1 MDPDLRFPIG
11 NFEVPT
17 DITPARISAWI
28 DDIEVL
34 PRDLR
39 ALVESLDSGQL
50 ATTYRPGGWTVTQVV
65 HHLADSHL
73 NSYARFRLALTEDR
87 PTIKPYAE
95 AAWAE
100 LPDAREEPIDPSL
113 DLLDALHTRWTR
125 MLRSLDDTDWKRD
138 FDHPEAGV
146 ISLDVNVALY
156 SWHGRHHLAHIQS
169 LANRSGW

>member
-1 MDPDLRFPIG
+1 MDPDLRYPIG
-11 NFEVPT
+11 EFEIPT
-17 DITPARISAWI
+17 DITPARISSWI

-34 PRDLR
+34 PHDLR
-39 ALVESLDSGQL
+39 GLVGLLNSGQL
-50 ATTYRPGGWTVTQVV
+50 GTAYRPEGWTVAQVV

-73 NSYARFRLALTEDR
+73 NSYVRFRLALTEDR

-100 LPDAREEPIDPSL
+100 LPDARGEPVGPSL
-113 DLLDALHTRWTR
+113 DLIDALHWRWTR
-125 MLRSLDDTDWKRD
+125 MLRSLGDAEWKRE

-146 ISLDVNVALY
+146 ISLDVNLALY

>member
-1 MDPDLRFPIG
+1 MAPDLRYPIG
-11 NFEVPT
+11 DFAAPT
-17 DITPARISAWI
+17 DITPARISSWI

-39 ALVESLDSGQL
+39 ALVAPLDSGQL
-50 ATTYRPGGWTVTQVV
+50 ATAYRPEGWTVAQVV

-73 NSYARFRLALTEDR
+73 NSYMRFRLALTEDR

-100 LPDAREEPIDPSL
+100 LPDARGEPIAPSL
-113 DLLDALHTRWTR
+113 DLLDSLHTRWTQL
-125 MLRSLDDTDWKRD
+125 LRSLDDADWKRD
-138 FDHPEAGV
+138 FDHPEAGL
-146 ISLDVNVALY
+146 ISLDVNLALY

-169 LANRSGW
+169 LAKRSGW